1 MGFVGGMAGELIPG
15 LLDEQAGKLGKKWL
29 SSQNGI
35 LNHNIQNSLLDSL
48 QKAIKRLKAKWS
60 ERQIYDAAL
69 SILIEHMQQCN
80 HTQFY
85 QVRDEY
91 QNKLKEIVEQSFLQD
106 LPPTI
111 QNRKDEILDEL
122 DRIAQERHV
131 LGKSFSHLFKD
142 LEKQVNRSRTYD
154 LSDKR
159 PTNDEIAARAYDIRQ
174 TIKLLDSL
182 YDGVHNT
189 FRYSQNFS
197 QIVQKPEFSELLQP
211 PAQPDATTIVS
222 EDRGSHATVNDKT
235 SSEEAKSSEEES
247 QMQDHPNAEEDR
259 IKHNYN
265 IVNILRNPDLIQ
277 VIVTPFVN
285 AYLHHHEELQT
296 FFIQRLPGEWMFFF
310 GERLKDPSE
319 EGTRTWRALLKIYQE
334 SMMESIQQ
342 IKSDTS
348 KIPQMQDTIT
358 EMRDV
363 LYHLSAKALV
373 APPPTTST
381 DSGQPQYVLNNEQR
395 EFIEEGMFLSRKIF
409 DVAKDI
415 NATKET
421 LAASAQNVE
430 EAARLLGK
438 SEQKLAEITK
448 RIEDAS
454 NRLNVEVDRLE
465 RSVEKIRTALT
476 EDLPNFIQ
484 QHYLYILFT
493 TALFIS
499 LAGLVVFA
507 IYPDNYPLWLLWTTS
522 SIWGMLV
529 LLLTYPLWRFHPW
542 NTQHAQMPSALWL
555 TLVVPFLFILV
566 GFPAF
571 ARERIMEPFKPPMT
585 GDVNVVVSNFDGPEG
600 RGIGQALE
608 EELRIRLKHLDTQK
622 LQIRY
627 PHQRLFNDKDT
638 RQIANRW
645 NANIVV
651 RGYEVSGG
659 RYRAEFFM
667 RDPVEGGIE
676 LTDDF
681 YILPERD
688 VFETSTSERGSIIVT
703 FTRGLIDLFSD
714 ELRADYPQR
723 LETAIDLF
731 QQTIDMVDKN
741 EEDQTDTG
749 KSSVQDTL
757 YFFKGRSQMKAVE
770 IATGNITQTRI
781 YSPSQEA
788 LLRLSDTITWTD
800 AVESYDQ
807 ALELNENYSWAYIG
821 RGIVYYNQAR
831 ETDPSDLN
839 LLNLAFNE
847 FDIALKKEGENRAD
861 TSDPTAYIKAKAWAN
876 ISNIYL
882 TLLQESEGEMGLEQ
896 YQPGAIE
903 ALNNALDEYQHA
915 EDFDPRNMV
924 VAGRYPAR
932 IHYGLGVLSA
942 LEGDRYGD
950 EQKYQDAITSFDTCL
965 DLADEDD
972 PRATRLRR
980 YCETEQAKAMEKI
993 NDL

>member
-1 MGFVGGMAGELIPG
+1 MPNGHNFDPEDLSRWGFAAACLVISLGGFTGGVVGFVGGMAGELIPG

-29 SSQNGI
+29 SSQNGV

-48 QKAIKRLKAKWS
+48 EKAIKRLKAKWS
-60 ERQIYDAAL
+60 ERQIHDAAL
-69 SILIEHMQQCN
+69 SILIERMQQCN

-91 QNKLKEIVEQSFLQD
+91 QNELKDIVEKSFLQD
-106 LPPTI
+106 LTPAN

-122 DRIAQERHV
+122 DRIAQEKHV
-131 LGKSFSHLFKD
+131 LGKSFNRLFKD
-142 LEKQVNRSRTYD
+142 LEKQVHRSRPYD
-154 LSDKR
+154 LHDER
-159 PTNDEIAARAYDIRQ
+159 PTNDEVAARAYDIRQ
-174 TIKLLDSL
+174 TMKRLDSL
-182 YDGVHNT
+182 YDGVDNT
-189 FRYSQNFS
+189 FQHSKNFS

-211 PAQPDATTIVS
+211 PAQPDASAIAS
-222 EDRGSHATVNDKT
+222 NMGSDATVSDKI
-235 SSEEAKSSEEES
+235 SSEEAKSSEEAS
-247 QMQDHPNAEEDR
+247 QKHAPPNAERDR
-259 IKHNYN
+259 IRHNYN
-265 IVNILRNPDLIQ
+265 IVNILRNPGLIQ
-277 VIVTPFVN
+277 KILIPFVD

-409 DVAKDI
+409 DVAEDI
-415 NATKET
+415 NATTET

-438 SEQKLAEITK
+438 SEQKLEGITK

-454 NRLNVEVDRLE
+454 NKLNVEVDRLE
-465 RSVEKIRTALT
+465 RAVEKIRTALT

-499 LAGLVVFA
+499 LVGLVVFA

-522 SIWGMLV
+522 TIWGMLV

-542 NTQHAQMPSALWL
+542 NTQHARMPVALWL
-555 TLVVPFLFILV
+555 TLVLPFLFILV
-566 GFPAF
+566 GFPVF
-571 ARERIMEPFKPPMT
+571 ARERILEPFTPPMT

-627 PHQRLFNDKDT
+627 PHQRLFNDADT
-638 RQIANRW
+638 REIANRW

-651 RGYEVSGG
+651 RGYKVSGG

-688 VFETSTSERGSIIVT
+688 VFETSTSERGSIIVI

-714 ELRADYPQR
+714 ELRSDYPYR
-723 LETAIDLF
+723 LETAIANF
-731 QQTIDMVDKN
+731 QHVIDMI
-741 EEDQTDTG
+741 EESSEEGQIG
-749 KSSVQDTL
+749 YGGRSVQDTL

-770 IATGNITQTRI
+770 IATASITQTRI

-800 AVESYDQ
+800 AMNSYDQ
-807 ALELNENYSWAYIG
+807 ALDMNENYSWAHIG

-831 ETDPSDLN
+831 ETDPSELN

-847 FDIALKKEGENRAD
+847 FDIALKIEGENPPDA
-861 TSDPTAYIKAKAWAN
+861 SDPAAYIKAKAWAN
-876 ISNIYL
+876 IGNIWTIL
-882 TLLQESEGEMGLEQ
+882 VQESVVESDFTHYHSQAVDAYTSLWMNINMLKTLTH
-896 YQPGAIE
+896 AIW
-903 ALNNALDEYQHA
+903 
-915 EDFDPRNMV
+915 
-924 VAGRYPAR
+924 
-932 IHYGLGVLSA
+932 
-942 LEGDRYGD
+942 
-950 EQKYQDAITSFDTCL
+950 
-965 DLADEDD
+965 
-972 PRATRLRR
+972 
-980 YCETEQAKAMEKI
+980 
-993 NDL
+993 